1 MRARIAIAALMLLLA
16 GIAVPRG
23 PETGTAAAAPLVA
36 QRGRTPG
43 RPGRGSGG
51 PETDRADARTLLRA
65 RVTAVDAATGRI
77 EIAADGVTLGA
88 SFPPAVVAEVK
99 PGDVVFVTVS
109 VIDTRLATVTGSI
122 AAVDQAKG
130 TATVTTPG
138 GTLTLTPSGPALGGM
153 KPGDELLLRLG
164 LVDVGPPA

>member
-1 MRARIAIAALMLLLA
+1 MKARIAMAGMMLMLVLA
-16 GIAVPRG
+16 
-23 PETGTAAAAPLVA
+23 GTAAAA

-43 RPGRGSGG
+43 PSGRGSGG
-51 PETDRADARTLLRA
+51 RETNPADARTLLRA
-65 RVTAVDAATGRI
+65 RVTAVDAVTGRI
-77 EIAADGVTLGA
+77 EMAAEGVTLGA

-109 VIDTRLATVTGSI
+109 VIDTRVATVTGSI

-138 GTLTLTPSGPALGGM
+138 GTLTLTPSGTALGAM
-153 KPGDELLLRLG
+153 KPGDELLLKLG

>member
-1 MRARIAIAALMLLLA
+1 MPLVKLAGPALLLGVTALAA
-16 GIAVPRG
+16 GCVAVPVG
-23 PETGTAAAAPLVA
+23 PPVAVAP
-36 QRGRTPG
+36 G
-43 RPGRGSGG
+43 
-51 PETDRADARTLLRA
+51 
-65 RVTAVDAATGRI
+65 
-77 EIAADGVTLGA
+77 GVTVGA

-109 VIDTRLATVTGSI
+109 VIDTRVATVTGSI

-138 GTLTLTPSGPALGGM
+138 GPLTLTPSGTALGAM
-153 KPGDELLLRLG
+153 KPGDEVLLKLG

>member
-1 MRARIAIAALMLLLA
+1 MRARIAMAGMMLLLA
-16 GIAVPRG
+16 
-23 PETGTAAAAPLVA
+23 GTAAAAPAVA
-36 QRGRTPG
+36 QRVRAPG
-43 RPGRGSGG
+43 PSGRGRGG
-51 PETDRADARTLLRA
+51 RETNPADARTLLRA
-65 RVTAVDAATGRI
+65 RVTAVDVATGRI
-77 EIAADGVTLGA
+77 EMAAEGVTLGA

-109 VIDTRLATVTGSI
+109 VIDTRVATVTGSI

-138 GTLTLTPSGPALGGM
+138 GTLTLTPSGTARGAM
-153 KPGDELLLRLG
+153 KPGDELLLKLG

>member
-1 MRARIAIAALMLLLA
+1 
-16 GIAVPRG
+16 
-23 PETGTAAAAPLVA
+23 
-36 QRGRTPG
+36 
-43 RPGRGSGG
+43 
-51 PETDRADARTLLRA
+51 
-65 RVTAVDAATGRI
+65 VTAVDVATGRI
-77 EIAADGVTLGA
+77 EMAAEGVTLGA

-109 VIDTRLATVTGSI
+109 VIDTRVATVTGSI

-138 GTLTLTPSGPALGGM
+138 GTLTLTPSGTALGAM
-153 KPGDELLLRLG
+153 KPGDELLLKLG

>member
-1 MRARIAIAALMLLLA
+1 
-16 GIAVPRG
+16 
-23 PETGTAAAAPLVA
+23 
-36 QRGRTPG
+36 
-43 RPGRGSGG
+43 
-51 PETDRADARTLLRA
+51 
-65 RVTAVDAATGRI
+65 VTAVDASTGRI
-77 EIAADGVTLGA
+77 EMAAEGVALGA

-109 VIDTRLATVTGSI
+109 VIDTRVATVTGSI

-138 GTLTLTPSGPALGGM
+138 GPLTLTPSGPTLGAM
-153 KPGDELLLRLG
+153 KPGDAVLLKLG